1 MYSKHIKDNNMI
13 LILDEPIIVD
23 NDNEITEF
31 NLNTLND
38 FEEEVYYTINYI
50 NLIKDSSVN
59 FYAETKRDKTMN
71 IRIAYAPEV
80 DEIKLIISYEL
91 PNSSCIKKEFVLDEK
106 EFITDVINEMLLTN
120 NKYIYNIPII
130 DNIAKNIKEEIFHN
144 YIDNYALIVDTQI
157 INSTIKCL
165 SREDDSCIATA
176 NRFMYIP
183 EDDSIILCEAIESS
197 NLIDLEHEC
206 LDLKFISNNH
216 EVTLERASLASRS
229 KGKVKYICLVV
240 RNSTIKIE
248 DTYDEEVIFNEAG
261 LKLPDMN
268 HYLENKSVE
277 ELANELYDNNNQNK
291 INLFYKMNNI
301 VAIKLININ
310 AYLL

>member
-1 MYSKHIKDNNMI
+1 MYSKHMKDNDMI
-13 LILDEPIIVD
+13 LVLDEPIIVD

-38 FEEEVYYTINYI
+38 FEEEVYYTMNYI
-50 NLIKDSSVN
+50 NLIEDNRVN
-59 FYAETKRDKTMN
+59 FYTEAKRNKTMN
-71 IRIAYAPEV
+71 IRIAYIPEV
-80 DEIKLIISYEL
+80 DEIKLMISYEL
-91 PNSSCIKKEFVLDEK
+91 PNSSCVKKEFTLDER
-106 EFITDVINEMLLTN
+106 EFITNVIDEMLLTN

-130 DNIAKNIKEEIFHN
+130 DNIAKKVKEEIFYN
-144 YIDNYALIVDTQI
+144 YIDNYALIIDTQV

-183 EDDSIILCEAIESS
+183 EDDSIVLCEAIESA
-197 NLIDLEHEC
+197 NLIDLENEY

-216 EVTLERASLASRS
+216 AITFERASLASRS

-248 DTYDEEVIFNEAG
+248 DTSDEEVVFDEVG
-261 LKLPDMN
+261 LKLPNMS

-301 VAIKLININ
+301 VVIKLININ